1 MGYLIKS
8 QVMDALKEDME
19 TTLAC
24 YKDEQTKEV
33 IRFCYGCMA
42 REIDEL
48 PQYRADNLLEMEW

>member
-1 MGYLIKS
+1 
-8 QVMDALKEDME
+8 MDALKEDME